1 MTSLMIVGADHLG
14 SIPKKLE
21 DMGFANILHISG
33 RKTKMVKREIPAD
46 IDMILVL
53 TDFINH
59 NLTTVLKKKAM
70 EQDVPV
76 CYAKRS
82 WCSIYKAIGGCEA
95 GCPMIKK

>member
-21 DMGFANILHISG
+21 EMGYANILHISG
-33 RKTKMVKREIPAD
+33 RKTKMVKRDIPAGV
-46 IDMILVL
+46 DMILVL

-82 WCSIYKAIGGCEA
+82 WCSIYKAIGQCQRD
-95 GCPMIKK
+95 CPMSSK

>member
-95 GCPMIKK
+95 GCPMTKK

>member
-95 GCPMIKK
+95 GCPMSKK